1 MKIKTLINDS
11 NFKIIF
17 KYKNIAVYG
26 KFIDIFIDNKVYEI
40 KSLPIL
46 LQKYNIETIITNSVG
61 SFFLIEKNKQNTIIY
76 NSFGNSSLF
85 FQIKKN
91 SILLDNS
98 EKKFLDKKNQYNFK
112 NYIFFIKSH
121 RHIGLNPFKDITF
134 KNNRLPSGYS
144 CTINSSNI
152 NYLSIIKKNNYLY
165 LDNNENYLKILTKIL
180 KIYKKRYKNLE
191 LAISGGMDSV
201 VLFLILAKNK
211 TNFSTYFSMGYGE
224 PIPDSISN
232 LMINYLCKKYKKK
245 NILKKP
251 ISKDF
256 EYFKKELKHHYSF
269 HFMKNQINKNLF
281 LTKKNF
287 IVGQNLDTLYYN
299 DTFAPNTW
307 IINLRKIF
315 IILKTS
321 HLRFISTNFFFNILS
336 FLAKIRK
343 KFNLR
348 NNLISQLSYISKSP
362 NEHEPIFLNKKNFK
376 QYNRMQ
382 FFFNPLLKTL
392 NLKKKSTFTP
402 IELSQ
407 FVKDIKWLR
416 FVINT
421 RLLYSNYETFSKV
434 RVLTP
439 YSEGPMVNFFYNYK
453 LSLKEVFFIKDLQN
467 YVFKKYENNS
477 FWTTQIILK
486 LKYKFKNIF
495 KKKNNHKQEVQKT
508 PEKNLRYMDKLKFNN
523 KNIKYLNKS
532 LIKFCKNENEVLRL
546 KNLLMFLD
554 K

>member
-1 MKIKTLINDS
+1 MKIKTLISDS

-46 LQKYNIETIITNSVG
+46 LQKYNVETIITNSVG
-61 SFFLIEKNKQNTIIY
+61 SFFLIEENKQNTIIY

-85 FQIKKN
+85 FKIKKN
-91 SILLDNS
+91 IILLAES
-98 EKKFLDKKNQYNFK
+98 EKKILDKKTKYDFK

-121 RHIGLNPFKDITF
+121 RHIGLNPFKDISF

-152 NYLSIIKKNNYLY
+152 NYSSIIKKNNYLY
-165 LDNNENYLKILTKIL
+165 LDNKENYLKILTKIL

-201 VLFLILAKNK
+201 VLFLILSKNK
-211 TNFSTYFSMGYGE
+211 TNFSTYFSMGDGE
-224 PIPDSISN
+224 PIPDAISN

-251 ISKDF
+251 IFKDF
-256 EYFKKELKHHYSF
+256 KYFKKELMHHYSF
-269 HFMKNQINKNLF
+269 HFMTNQINKNLF

-321 HLRFISTNFFFNILS
+321 HLRFISTNFFF
-336 FLAKIRK
+336 
-343 KFNLR
+343 
-348 NNLISQLSYISKSP
+348 Q
-362 NEHEPIFLNKKNFK
+362 
-376 QYNRMQ
+376 
-382 FFFNPLLKTL
+382 
-392 NLKKKSTFTP
+392 
-402 IELSQ
+402 
-407 FVKDIKWLR
+407 
-416 FVINT
+416 
-421 RLLYSNYETFSKV
+421 
-434 RVLTP
+434 
-439 YSEGPMVNFFYNYK
+439 YSEFF
-453 LSLKEVFFIKDLQN
+453 
-467 YVFKKYENNS
+467 
-477 FWTTQIILK
+477 T
-486 LKYKFKNIF
+486 
-495 KKKNNHKQEVQKT
+495 
-508 PEKNLRYMDKLKFNN
+508 
-523 KNIKYLNKS
+523 
-532 LIKFCKNENEVLRL
+532 
-546 KNLLMFLD
+546 
-554 K
+554 